1 MPERETK
8 IETTEETDDQRRRL
22 REKGTTEEGE
32 IALNIP
38 TDESSLTFGDM
49 FVKEIIKG
57 IKNGVHPIPVHSGL
71 GGAYYFRNCIGETVA
86 IVKPIDEEPFAPN
99 NSKGFVGK
107 ALKQAGLKCQ

>member
-32 IALNIP
+32 
-38 TDESSLTFGDM
+38 

-71 GGAYYFRNCIGETVA
+71 GGAYYFRNCIGETVT